1 MRWGGGGL
9 ASLWPVDPPSLR
21 QVRSALLPYLAE
33 VSSLELLHL
42 GELALVLAGA
52 QRASEAG
59 GALVL
64 PLRLCPPRL
73 PRTG

>member
-1 MRWGGGGL
+1 MRGGGGGG
-9 ASLWPVDPPSLR
+9 SLWPVDPSLLR
-21 QVRSALLPYLAE
+21 QVRSALVPYLAE

-42 GELALVLAGA
+42 GELELVLAGA

-59 GALVL
+59 GPLVL

-73 PRTG
+73 PRTD